1 MRYIVGYGYLAV
13 VFLVVMLAG
22 KLFRLSVEVSRKI
35 AHILIGFTWVSLY
48 YGFITNEN
56 ALWFEVLV
64 MPVTFI
70 LVNYLSYRYKIF
82 TFIEREGEKNHPGTV
97 YYAIAMTVLMTL
109 TIFFP
114 ATVIPSGIA
123 VFCLSFGDGAASLI
137 GSFFGKYGPRITKT
151 KSLIGSLAC
160 AVGAIAGVY
169 LMMLFVPFSL
179 PFYAVVIIGVTTAA
193 CELVGY
199 GMDNFAIV
207 FGVTA
212 ISTLLMEVCV

>member
-1 MRYIVGYGYLAV
+1 
-13 VFLVVMLAG
+13 
-22 KLFRLSVEVSRKI
+22 
-35 AHILIGFTWVSLY
+35 
-48 YGFITNEN
+48 
-56 ALWFEVLV
+56 
-64 MPVTFI
+64 
-70 LVNYLSYRYKIF
+70 
-82 TFIEREGEKNHPGTV
+82 
-97 YYAIAMTVLMTL
+97 MTVLMTL

-179 PFYAVVIIGVTTAA
+179 PFYAIVIIGVTTAA

>member
-35 AHILIGFTWVSLY
+35 AHILIGFTWVILY

-199 GMDNFAIV
+199 GMDIFAIV

-212 ISTLLMEVCV
+212 ISTLLMGV

>member
-35 AHILIGFTWVSLY
+35 AHILIGFTWVILY

-212 ISTLLMEVCV
+212 ISTLLMGV